1 MSGRMNWQ
9 TVEDRYQLQTYSKL
23 PVSIERGQGC
33 YVYDERGK
41 RYLDLYSGHCVTS
54 TGHCHPTVVK
64 AVQDQASKLI
74 FYSNATY
81 SSVRARA
88 VEKLLKLCAPPFYQV
103 FLVNSGAEANENA
116 IKLARA
122 VTGRVEIISTQNAF
136 HGRTYASLSST
147 GIDHYR
153 AYLNPPVPHHRILS
167 HEQVAGSVSER
178 TAGVL
183 IEPIQSMGGV
193 VEISQKILHE
203 IEQSC
208 RDHGSLLI
216 FDEIQTGIGRT
227 GSFLYS
233 HQAGV
238 NPDITTLAKGIASGY
253 AAGADVVTE
262 EVAAAVKK
270 GDLGS
275 TFGGSPL
282 ACAAMEATLEV
293 VVQERLVKN
302 ASELGAYLY
311 DRLTDLDQVDNVRGR
326 GLLLGVRFRNRAA
339 KEVQKVLFENKILTG
354 SSNDPQV
361 LRLMPALTLGQ
372 KEVDLLVEVL
382 KTL

>member
-1 MSGRMNWQ
+1 
-9 TVEDRYQLQTYSKL
+9 
-23 PVSIERGQGC
+23 VSN
-33 YVYDERGK
+33 
-41 RYLDLYSGHCVTS
+41 
-54 TGHCHPTVVK
+54 
-64 AVQDQASKLI
+64 LI

-81 SSVRARA
+81 SSVRAKA
-88 VEKLLKLCAPPFYQV
+88 VEKLLRLCGPAFYQV

-122 VTGRVEIISTQNAF
+122 VTGRVEIISTENAF
-136 HGRTYASLSST
+136 HGRTYGALSST
-147 GIDHYR
+147 GMVRYR
-153 AYLNPPVPHHRILS
+153 TYLNTPVPHHRILS
-167 HEQVAGSVSER
+167 VEQVAGVVSEQ

-193 VEISQKILHE
+193 VEIPGQVLRE
-203 IEQSC
+203 IERAC
-208 RDHGSLLI
+208 RDHGCLLI

-238 NPDITTLAKGIASGY
+238 IPDITTLAKGMASGY

-262 EVAAAVKK
+262 EVAAKVKK

-293 VVQERLVKN
+293 IEQEKLMEN
-302 ASELGAYLY
+302 ASEAGTYLR
-311 DRLTDLDQVDNVRGR
+311 DKLADLDLVEDVRGR
-326 GLLLGVRFRNRAA
+326 GLLLGVRFRNRSA
-339 KEVQKVLFENKILTG
+339 KEVQKALFEKRILTG

-361 LRLMPALTLGQ
+361 LRLMPALTLGR
-372 KEVDLLVEVL
+372 KEVDLFAEVL
-382 KTL
+382 KAL